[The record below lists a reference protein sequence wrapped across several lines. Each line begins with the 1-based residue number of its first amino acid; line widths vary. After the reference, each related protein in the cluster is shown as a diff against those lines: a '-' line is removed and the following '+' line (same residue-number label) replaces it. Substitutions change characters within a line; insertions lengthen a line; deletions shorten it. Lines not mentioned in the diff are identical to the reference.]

1 MVTTRE
7 RGTLMPETNLLL
19 FVTAS
24 LALIVVPGP
33 DMIYVLARGISQ
45 GRAAGLV
52 SVVGRRGLKL
62 LTQDSWAPKIVYKG
76 FSTGHER
83 GFVWG
88 VFCGMRDGGRGL
100 LVFWSGC
107 AL

>member
-1 MVTTRE
+1 
-7 RGTLMPETNLLL
+7 
-19 FVTAS
+19 
-24 LALIVVPGP
+24 
-33 DMIYVLARGISQ
+33 
-45 GRAAGLV
+45 
-52 SVVGRRGLKL
+52 LKL
-62 LTQDSWAPKIVYKG
+62 LTQDPWAPKIVYKG

-83 GFVWG
+83 EF